1 MFKKIVTATTALSA
15 VVVSGYA
22 SAAVDYSSITNG
34 INFEAAG
41 TAVVGVAAAIG
52 VVYIAIAGSRAVLR
66 MLKSA

>member
-1 MFKKIVTATTALSA
+1 MFKKIATTTTALSA
-15 VVVSGYA
+15 LVLTGYA
-22 SAAVDYSSITNG
+22 NAAIDYSSITSG

-66 MLKSA
+66 MLKTA